1 MKTIFLLILSI
12 AFTSLLFSQDHNK
25 RKIHFSNRIIDRKP
39 EMNRKT
45 VDIFQKQLNYTA
57 GGKAFVVLQF
67 NQLPGGPER
76 SNLEKTGI
84 RLLSYIPEYA
94 YVAEITQQ
102 LSTDVLIKNGVIDLV
117 PIDSSLKLSPAVLE
131 TIRRNPERKVVLE
144 FFETVSAYEV
154 HQLLSANDIIIL
166 DELLDTYHVL
176 TVQLTPESVIALS
189 HSPLV
194 EYISLAA
201 ETFISLNNES
211 RTLARTNVLQSSLPG
226 SYNLSGSGVT
236 IGIYELLTPP
246 FLHVDFIDRLISTPV
261 SFSDNYHSTHVTGIA
276 AGVGL
281 INPLNTGHA
290 PGANLII
297 DNPVITSLAGLNH
310 HRYEGMV
317 LTNNS
322 YGTGSVCSPETNT
335 SASRLVDKQSID
347 YPSLLHV
354 FATGNSG
361 TTQCSRYPLGFNTVH
376 TDMNS
381 SKSTLSVGSIQPNG
395 ILAPSS
401 SKGPEGGGRLKP
413 EIVAVGA
420 NVLSTI
426 PGNTYGLN
434 SGTSMA
440 APAVT
445 GGLALLYQRYKQLHN
460 GTNPPGALMKAIL
473 CNTANDL
480 GNHGPDFSYGFG
492 AMNLLRAVKV
502 LDQQQYLFDSV
513 QAGAEKTHQLNIPE
527 GKSQL
532 KLMLYWPDP
541 PPTALSGRALV
552 NDLDLELVSA
562 NGSVTLPLV
571 LDTTAANVTLPA
583 RPGKDHL
590 NNVEQIIVN
599 NPPAGN
605 YKIRVSGNGITQNG
619 IQSYYL
625 NYDLLPDNAQLTF
638 PYGGET
644 FNPGSK
650 LLVQW
655 DAWGNNAGG
664 FSLAYSCDGGASWS
678 NIEASI
684 PQEVRQFEWSLPD
697 TVSSRTLLRLTRNS
711 DNTFHQSQA
720 FTILGM
726 PVPILSGSQC
736 PGSIKIEW
744 PNVKGADSYNILL
757 AMKGEMQN
765 IATTIDTFYTI
776 RGLPADSLAYVSV
789 QSITGT
795 AAGPRSVAI
804 GRQPNSGNCEDISY
818 QHDLAVKSIISP
830 VSGRVNTSTA
840 LQATHSIQV
849 QVENRAYSPATG
861 YLMQYRIN
869 NGPLVSETINHPIL
883 PGDTYDHVFSTPCN
897 LSAAGSYKI
906 EVIVSHPGD
915 TYHSNDTLITLI
927 KNIHNPA
934 IDFVNPLIED
944 FQLSP
949 ESIYRQPVIGLAGL
963 DRFDYYPGSPVNSI
977 RIQEGSFIDST
988 SRTLQLSRSERYTT
1002 EDSRLIGT
1010 YNLSGFDIHTRN
1022 VSLDFIYYRSEL
1034 TTTKDSLWIR
1044 GNDQAV
1050 WLPAISLSQP
1060 GTFTDNVYRIKGLD
1074 LGEVLKKG
1082 GQNFSSSFQLLWNK
1096 KPSGVF
1102 YNIDNITFHN
1112 SSYDAGLVSIDTP
1125 ISQNIGILNHVAP
1138 QITVHN
1144 YSSVALRNIAVSYQ
1158 LDSGPVVSETIDQ
1171 IDPLTSYHY
1180 KFSQPIT
1187 VISVG
1192 QHTFR
1197 SWVTLEGDTHPEN
1210 NVSVMNI
1217 FSAPYIQQFPYLEDF
1232 ENGDGGFYTEGRNS
1246 SLAHGTVGFGK
1257 IRGAASGT
1265 KAWKT
1270 NLHGNYYADE
1280 YSVLYSPVFD
1290 ISGLQNPYLS
1300 FSLSVNTDYCFNSSY
1315 CDGLTISR
1323 SINGGNWIVLTNPA
1337 RAYKYSPAQNTPD
1350 RFRWQVSSVGLP
1362 PNTANIRFR
1371 FVFRSDE
1378 FNNYE
1383 GIGIDDFHI
1392 YDSVYAIY
1400 EGPGTPNLQSGVPT
1414 TDGWFNYLN
1423 DHQLVASIKP
1433 AGTTTPVVRTVLGEM
1448 PGNFHGQYYLNR
1460 SFIIRSDAQDSFVVR
1475 LFLPDAAVDSLLLA
1489 TSCNTCTKPY
1499 DAYRLGVSVYQTNSL
1514 QELNGTPAD
1523 NITGKWRYIPKDQV
1537 RMVPF
1542 LKGYYLEFKTIGNA
1556 EYWFN
1561 HGGLDSNSYLPLR
1574 VLHLNATAFNTQSRL
1589 SWSVPNE
1596 INIDRY
1602 EIEVARSYSQVLN
1615 GSFEKK
1621 GEVKS
1626 RGRSSVE
1633 QWYSYEEQIVQADT
1647 FYYRIKVVDAEGHYS
1662 YSEPVILVRANDF
1675 QWRIAPNPTTGV
1687 FTLTYLLPQGETAQ
1701 AQVMNVTGQLIENFE
1716 LRGTGTIQKTNINL
1730 TNLNHSSGLYFI
1742 RITSNTK
1749 KIVLKLAKY

>member
-1 MKTIFLLILSI
+1 
-12 AFTSLLFSQDHNK
+12 
-25 RKIHFSNRIIDRKP
+25 
-39 EMNRKT
+39 MNRKS
-45 VDIFQKQLNYTA
+45 VDAFQKQLNNA
-57 GGKAFVVLQF
+57 GGKTFIVLQF
-67 NQLPGGPER
+67 NQLPGRLER
-76 SNLEKTGI
+76 STLEKAGI

-94 YVAEITQQ
+94 YVAEITQE
-102 LSTDVLIKNGVIDLV
+102 LSTDMLEKNGVIALIS
-117 PIDSSLKLSPAVLE
+117 IDSSLKLGPTVLE

-144 FFETVSAYEV
+144 FFETLSTHEIR
-154 HQLLSANDIIIL
+154 QLLSVNDRIIS
-166 DELLDTYHVL
+166 DELLDTYHQL
-176 TVQLTPESVIALS
+176 TVQLTPERVIALS
-189 HSPLV
+189 HSPFV

-201 ETFISLNNES
+201 ETFTPLNNES

-226 SYNLSGSGVT
+226 AYNLSGAGVT

-246 FLHVDFIDRLISTPV
+246 FLHADFASRLISTPV
-261 SFSDNYHSTHVTGIA
+261 SVSDNSHSTHVTGIA
-276 AGVGL
+276 AGSGL
-281 INPLNTGHA
+281 INPFNTGHA

-297 DNPVITSLAGLNH
+297 DNPVVTGLAGLNH

-335 SASRLVDKQSID
+335 NTSRLVDKQSID

-361 TTQCSRYPLGFNTVH
+361 TSQCSRYPLGFNTVH

-381 SKSTLSVGSIQPNG
+381 SKSTLSVGNIQKNG
-395 ILAPSS
+395 ILTPSS

-413 EIVAVGA
+413 EIVAVGT

-426 PGNTYGLN
+426 PGNTYGLS

-445 GGLALLYQRYKQLHN
+445 GGLALLYQRYKQIHN
-460 GTNPPGALMKAIL
+460 GINPSGALMKAIL

-480 GNHGPDFSYGFG
+480 GNQGPDFSYGFG

-552 NDLDLELVSA
+552 NDLDLELISA

-571 LDTTAANVTLPA
+571 LDTTAANVALPA
-583 RPGKDHL
+583 LPGKDHL
-590 NNVEQIIVN
+590 NNVEQIIIN

-605 YKIRVSGNGITQNG
+605 YTVHVSGNGITQNG

-625 NYDLLPDNAQLTF
+625 TYDLVPDNAQLTF
-638 PYGGET
+638 PYGGEA
-644 FNPGSK
+644 FNPRSK

-664 FSLAYSCDGGASWS
+664 FSLSYSCDGGMSWS
-678 NIEASI
+678 TINASI

-697 TVSSRTLLRLTRNS
+697 TVSGQTMLRLTRHS

-720 FTILGM
+720 FTILGTPA
-726 PVPILSGSQC
+726 PVLSSSQC

-744 PNVKGADSYNILL
+744 PAIKGADSYNILL
-757 AMKGEMQN
+757 AIKGEMQK
-765 IATTIDTFYTI
+765 IATIINTFYTI
-776 RGLPADSLAYVSV
+776 HGLSADSLAYVSV
-789 QSITGT
+789 QSTVGT
-795 AAGPRSVAI
+795 ATGPRSVAI

-818 QHDLAVKSIISP
+818 HHDLAVHSIISP
-830 VSGRVNTSTA
+830 ISGRNNTSTA
-840 LQATHSIQV
+840 LQATHLIKV
-849 QVENRAYSPATG
+849 RVENRAYSPATG
-861 YLMQYRIN
+861 YLMQYRVN
-869 NGPLVSETINHPIL
+869 NGPFVSETIDHTIL
-883 PGDTYDHVFSTPCN
+883 PGDSYDHLFTTPCD
-897 LSAAGSYKI
+897 LSAPGSYKI
-906 EVIVSHPGD
+906 EVIVSNPGD
-915 TYHSNDTLITLI
+915 TYQGNDTLITFI
-927 KNIHNPA
+927 KNINNPV
-934 IDFVNPLIED
+934 IDLVNPLVED
-944 FQLSP
+944 FQSSP
-949 ESIYRQPVIGLAGL
+949 ESAYQQPVIGLEGL
-963 DRFDYYPGSPVNSI
+963 DHFDYYPGSPFNSI
-977 RIQEGSFIDST
+977 HIQEGTFIDST
-988 SRTLQLSRSERYTT
+988 SRTLQLSRSQRYTT

-1034 TTTKDSLWIR
+1034 TTTKDSLWVR

-1060 GTFTDNVYRIKGLD
+1060 GTFADNVYYIKGLD

-1082 GQNFSSSFQLLWNK
+1082 GQDFSSSFQLLWNK
-1096 KPSGVF
+1096 KPSSVF
-1102 YNIDNITFHN
+1102 YNIDNITFYN
-1112 SSYDAGLVSIDTP
+1112 SSYDAALISIDTP
-1125 ISQNIGILNHVAP
+1125 LSQNIGILNQVAP
-1138 QITVHN
+1138 QISVHN
-1144 YSSVALRNIAVSYQ
+1144 YAPVALRNIVVSYQ
-1158 LDSGPVVSETIDQ
+1158 LDSGPVVSEIIDQ
-1171 IDPLTSYHY
+1171 IDPFTTYQY
-1180 KFSQPIT
+1180 KFSKP
-1187 VISVG
+1187 VAEISVG

-1197 SWVTLEGDTHPEN
+1197 SWVTLDGDTHPEN
-1210 NVSVMNI
+1210 NELVINL

-1232 ENGDGGFYTEGRNS
+1232 ENGDGGFYTEGRKS
-1246 SLAHGTVGFGK
+1246 SLAHGTIGFGK
-1257 IRGAASGT
+1257 IQGAASGT

-1270 NLHGNYYADE
+1270 NLNGNYNADE
-1280 YSVLYSPVFD
+1280 YGILYSPVFD
-1290 ISGLQNPYLS
+1290 LSGLNNPYLS

-1323 SINGGNWIVLTNPA
+1323 SINGGNWIVLTSPA
-1337 RAYKYSPAQNTPD
+1337 RMYKYSAAQNTPG
-1350 RFRWQVSSVGLP
+1350 RFRWQVSSIGLP
-1362 PNTANIRFR
+1362 PNAANIRFR
-1371 FVFRSDE
+1371 FIFRSDE

-1383 GIGIDDFHI
+1383 GVGIDDFHI
-1392 YDSVYAIY
+1392 YDSTHAIY
-1400 EGPGTPNLQSGVPT
+1400 EGPGTPNLQPMAPT
-1414 TDGWFNYLN
+1414 ADGWFNYLN
-1423 DHQLVASIKP
+1423 GQQLVASIKP
-1433 AGTTTPVVRTVLGEM
+1433 GSPTRPIVKTLRGEA

-1460 SFIIRSDAQDSFVVR
+1460 SFIIQSDARDSFMVR

-1499 DAYRLGVSVYQTNSL
+1499 DAYRLGISVYQTNSL

-1523 NITGKWRYIPKDQV
+1523 NLTGKWRFIPRHQV
-1537 RMVPF
+1537 KMVPF

-1561 HGGLDSNSYLPLR
+1561 HGGLDSNSYLPLPI
-1574 VLHLNATAFNTQSRL
+1574 LHLNATAFNTQSRL

-1602 EIEVARSYSQVLN
+1602 EIEVARSYSQMLK
-1615 GSFEKK
+1615 GSFEKT

-1633 QWYSYEEQIVQADT
+1633 QWYNYEEQITLADT
-1647 FYYRIKVVDAEGHYS
+1647 FYYRIKVVDVEGYYS

-1687 FTLTYLLPQGETAQ
+1687 FMLTYLLPQGETAQ
-1701 AQVMNVTGQLIENFE
+1701 ARVMNVTGQLIGKFE

-1730 TNLNHSSGLYFI
+1730 TNLNLSTGLYFI
-1742 RITSNTK
+1742 RITSNTAK
-1749 KIVLKLAKY
+1749 VVLKLVKY

>member
-1 MKTIFLLILSI
+1 MLSLV
-12 AFTSLLFSQDHNK
+12 FTRLLFGQDHHNP
-25 RKIHFSNRIIDRKP
+25 KIHFSNRIIERRS

-45 VDIFQKQLNYTA
+45 VDAFQKQLIYA

-67 NQLPGGPER
+67 NQLPGRPER
-76 SNLEKTGI
+76 SSLEEAGI
-84 RLLSYIPEYA
+84 RLLSYIPEHA

-102 LSTDVLIKNGVIDLV
+102 LSMDALKKNGVIDLIS
-117 PIDSSLKLSPAVLE
+117 IDSSLKLSPSVLE
-131 TIRRNPERKVVLE
+131 TIRRNPERKVILE
-144 FFETVSAYEV
+144 FFETVNANEAR
-154 HQLLSANDIIIL
+154 QLLSANDIIIS
-166 DELLDTYHVL
+166 DELLDAYHIL
-176 TVQLTPESVIALS
+176 TVQITPERVIALS

-194 EYISLAA
+194 EYISLSA
-201 ETFISLNNES
+201 EAFIPLNNES
-211 RTLARTNVLQSSLPG
+211 RTMARTNVLQSSLPG
-226 SYNLSGSGVT
+226 SYNLSGAGVT
-236 IGIYELLTPP
+236 IGIYETVTPP
-246 FLHVDFIDRLISTPV
+246 FLHVDFINRLISTPV
-261 SFSDNYHSTHVTGIA
+261 LISDNYHSTHVTGIA
-276 AGVGL
+276 AGSGL
-281 INPLNTGHA
+281 INPLNAGHA
-290 PGANLII
+290 PGADLII
-297 DNPVITSLAGLNH
+297 DNPAITSLAGLNH

-335 SASRLVDKQSID
+335 NASRLVDKQSID

-361 TTQCSRYPLGFNTVH
+361 TVQCSRYPLGFNTVH

-381 SKSTLSVGSIQPNG
+381 SKSSLSVGSIQKNG
-395 ILAPSS
+395 ILASSS

-413 EIVAVGA
+413 EIVAVGV
-420 NVLSTI
+420 NVLSTT
-426 PGNTYGLN
+426 PGNAYGLN
-434 SGTSMA
+434 TGTSMA

-460 GTNPPGALMKAIL
+460 GINPPGALMKAIL

-492 AMNLLRAVKV
+492 AMNLLRAVRA
-502 LDQQQYLFDSV
+502 LDRQQYLFDSV
-513 QAGAEKTHQLNIPE
+513 QAGTEKIHSLNIPE

-552 NDLDLELVSA
+552 NDLDLELISA

-571 LDTTAANVTLPA
+571 LDTMAANVALPA
-583 RPGKDHL
+583 SPGKDHL

-605 YKIRVSGNGITQNG
+605 YEVRVSGNGITQNG

-625 NYDLLPDNAQLTF
+625 TYDLTPDSAQLTF
-638 PYGGET
+638 PYGGEA

-664 FSLAYSCDGGASWS
+664 FSLSYSCDGGTSWS
-678 NIEASI
+678 NITTGI

-697 TVSSRTLLRLTRNS
+697 TVSNRTLLRLTRNS

-720 FTILGM
+720 FTILGV
-726 PVPILSGSQC
+726 PVPILSSSQC

-744 PNVKGADSYNILL
+744 RRVKGADSYNILL
-757 AMKGEMQN
+757 AIKGEMQQ
-765 IATTIDTFYTI
+765 IATTTDTFYII
-776 RGLPADSLAYVSV
+776 RGLSADSLAYVSV

-795 AAGPRSVAI
+795 ATGPRSVAI
-804 GRQPNSGNCEDISY
+804 SRQPNAGNCENISY

-830 VSGRVNTSTA
+830 VSGRAHTSTA
-840 LQATHSIQV
+840 LLGTHSV
-849 QVENRAYSPATG
+849 KVRVENRANSPATG

-869 NGPLVSETINHPIL
+869 NGPFVSETIDHPIL
-883 PGDTYDHVFSTPCN
+883 PGGSYDHLFTIPCN
-897 LSAAGSYKI
+897 LSAPGSYKI

-915 TYHSNDTLITLI
+915 TYHINDTLVRVI
-927 KNIHNPA
+927 KNIDNPA
-934 IDFVNPLIED
+934 IDLDKPLVED

-949 ESIYRQPVIGLAGL
+949 DSTYQQPVIGLASL
-963 DRFDYYPGSPVNSI
+963 DRFDYFPGSPVNSI
-977 RIQEGSFIDST
+977 RIQEGNFIDSA
-988 SRTLQLSRSERYTT
+988 SRALQMSRSQRYTT

-1034 TTTKDSLWIR
+1034 TGTKDSLWIR
-1044 GNDQAV
+1044 GSDQDV
-1050 WLPAISLSQP
+1050 WLPAISLSRS

-1074 LGEVLKKG
+1074 LGEVLEKG

-1102 YNIDNITFHN
+1102 YNIDNIAFHN

-1125 ISQNIGILNHVAP
+1125 LSQNAGILNQVAP

-1144 YSSVALRNIAVSYQ
+1144 YSPIALRNIVVSYQ
-1158 LDSGPVVSETIDQ
+1158 LDSGPVVSEAIGE
-1171 IDPLTSYHY
+1171 IEAFASYPY
-1180 KFSQPIT
+1180 KFSQPVA

-1197 SWVTLEGDTHPEN
+1197 SWVTLEGDTHPAN

-1265 KAWKT
+1265 DAWKT
-1270 NLHGNYYADE
+1270 NLQGNYYPDE
-1280 YSVLYSPVFD
+1280 YGVLYSPVFD

-1315 CDGLTISR
+1315 CDGLTLSR
-1323 SINGGNWIVLTNPA
+1323 SINGGNWIVLSNPA
-1337 RAYKYSPAQNTPD
+1337 KAYKYSPAQNTPD
-1350 RFRWQVSSVGLP
+1350 RFRWQVSTVGLP
-1362 PNTANIRFR
+1362 PNAATIRFR

-1383 GIGIDDFHI
+1383 GIAIDDFHV
-1392 YDSVYAIY
+1392 YDSAYAIY
-1400 EGPGTPNLQSGVPT
+1400 EGSSTPDIQPAAPT
-1414 TDGWFNYLN
+1414 ADGWFNYLN
-1423 DHQLVASIKP
+1423 DQQLVASIKP
-1433 AGTTTPVVRTVLGEM
+1433 AGTTAPVVKTLVEEM

-1460 SFIIRSDAQDSFVVR
+1460 SFIIRSDVQDSFTVR
-1475 LFLPDAAVDSLLLA
+1475 LFLPDAAVDSLLFA
-1489 TSCNTCTKPY
+1489 SSCNTCMNPY

-1514 QELNGTPAD
+1514 QELNGTPTD
-1523 NITGKWRYIPKDQV
+1523 NLTGKWRFIPKNQV

-1542 LKGYYLEFKTIGNA
+1542 LKGYYLEFKTTGNA
-1556 EYWFN
+1556 EYWVN
-1561 HGGLDSNSYLPLR
+1561 HGGLDSNSYLPLPVR
-1574 VLHLNATAFNTQSRL
+1574 HFTATAFNTQSRL

-1602 EIEVARSYSQVLN
+1602 EIEVAKSYSQVLN
-1615 GSFEKK
+1615 GLFEKK
-1621 GEVKS
+1621 GEVNS

-1647 FYYRIKVVDAEGHYS
+1647 IYYRIKVIDAEGHYS
-1662 YSEPVILVRANDF
+1662 YSEPVMLVRANDF
-1675 QWRIAPNPTTGV
+1675 QWSIAPNPTTGA
-1687 FTLTYLLPQGETAQ
+1687 FTLTYLLPQGEPAW
-1701 AQVMNVTGQLIENFE
+1701 AQVMNVTGQLIGKFE
-1716 LRGTGTIQKTNINL
+1716 LRGSGTIQKTSIDL
-1730 TNLNHSSGLYFI
+1730 TNLNLSTGLYFI
-1742 RITSNTK
+1742 RVTGNTK
-1749 KIVLKLAKY
+1749 EVVLKLIKH